1 MRPSTT
7 LGRRT
12 GLLVGAL
19 FLAGCASTSDYAL
32 LQSGGHLRVEPSE
45 SPAYDYRASFRNV
58 SDFGYDGDVRAD
70 REKALRQ
77 IMRTSCPALNILDE
91 TMIETGK
98 TVFNVPIR
106 TYVMKV
112 RC

>member
-1 MRPSTT
+1 MN
-7 LGRRT
+7 RT
-12 GLLVGAL
+12 PCQLLSAL
-19 FLAGCASTSDYAL
+19 FASALAISGCASTSDYAL
-32 LQSGGHLRVEPSE
+32 LQSAGHLRVEPAE
-45 SPAYDYRASFRNV
+45 STAYDYRVSFRNV

-70 REKALRQ
+70 REKALKQ
-77 IMRTSCPALNILDE
+77 IMRTSCPASNILDE

-112 RC
+112 KC

>member
-1 MRPSTT
+1 MLRRLALAVAT
-7 LGRRT
+7 LS
-12 GLLVGAL
+12 A
-19 FLAGCASTSDYAL
+19 AGCASTSDYAL

-45 SPAYDYRASFRNV
+45 SPAYDYRVSFRNV

-77 IMRTSCPALNILDE
+77 IMRTSCPASNIVDE
-91 TMIETGK
+91 TMVETGK

-112 RC
+112 KC